1 MESSLTFTLFV
12 ILLAFIFEFTNGFHD
27 AANSIATIVATK
39 VLSPLQAVIWAAF
52 FNCAAFL
59 FFKLS
64 VATTIGSGLVN
75 PDVASPHLIFA
86 ALISA
91 ISWNLL
97 TWYYGLPSSS
107 SHALIG
113 GIIGAAICKGGIY
126 SLQFFGLT
134 KIMIGILVSPLLG
147 ILIGLFLATIITK
160 IFNHPNNK
168 WFKILQLASSAML
181 SLSHGGNDA
190 QKTMGIISLLLLSSI
205 YQGQEFHIP
214 SWVVLS
220 CYAVMGCG
228 TLAGGWRIVHTMG
241 QKITSLT
248 PILGSAAETGATI
261 VIFAATSL
269 GAPVST
275 THTVTGSIAGVGIS
289 RGLTGTSWSIMY
301 RIFLT
306 WLITIP
312 ATGLIAAALMLLV
325 EKF

>member
-1 MESSLTFTLFV
+1 M
-12 ILLAFIFEFTNGFHD
+12 
-27 AANSIATIVATK
+27 
-39 VLSPLQAVIWAAF
+39 
-52 FNCAAFL
+52 
-59 FFKLS
+59 
-64 VATTIGSGLVN
+64 ATTIGNGLVN
-75 PDVASPHLIFA
+75 HDIVSSSLIFA

-160 IFNHPNNK
+160 IFNNPNNK

-241 QKITSLT
+241 QKITRLT